1 MIKEL
6 EGKKK
11 KMMMWPMIWSSSVQ
25 FGSVQSISV
34 KFGSF
39 GVIQSIRSNSVQ
51 YSSFWSSFAKFGPV
65 WSILPISIHLLKNGK
80 YKFGLRAPIL
90 KLNLLVSCN

>member
-6 EGKKK
+6 EEQIKK
-11 KMMMWPMIWSSSVQ
+11 KMVMWPMIWSSSVQ

-39 GVIQSIRSNSVQ
+39 GVLQSIRSNSVQ
-51 YSSFWSSFAKFGPV
+51 YSSFWSSFAKFGP
-65 WSILPISIHLLKNGK
+65 L
-80 YKFGLRAPIL
+80 
-90 KLNLLVSCN
+90 